1 MTAAISRNNPLTDT
15 QTTSSPEA
23 TRAVGQRLGQ
33 LLQAGQVIALHGDLG
48 AGKTVLTQGIAA
60 GLHITKRVTSPT
72 FTLVNEYAASGDRQL
87 IHIDSYR
94 LGDNP
99 GEAAQEAA
107 TFGLEELLTTEN
119 AIVVIEWAER
129 VATLLPPDH
138 LKIEITYVAQAE
150 LARQITCTA
159 LGDQSRALLQTLIDA
174 G

>member
-1 MTAAISRNNPLTDT
+1 MTA
-15 QTTSSPEA
+15 TTSPNNLLRYTQITYSPDA
-23 TRAVGQRLGQ
+23 TRALGQRLGQ

-48 AGKTVLTQGIAA
+48 AGKTVFTQGIAA
-60 GLHITKRVTSPT
+60 GLHITRRVTSPT
-72 FTLVNEYAASGDRQL
+72 FTLVNEYTASGDRQL

-99 GEAAQEAA
+99 SVAAQEAA

-119 AIVVIEWAER
+119 AIVVIEWAEL

-138 LKIEITYVAQAE
+138 LKIEITSVAQDE
-150 LARQITCTA
+150 LTRQITCTA
-159 LGDQSRALLQTLIDA
+159 LGEQSKALLQALIEA